1 MIVVPEEWSSN
12 LSTSKVIEGQNPAY
26 RPSSFHS
33 FENFLR
39 FSIVF
44 IRLGIAGT
52 SKSRKKRILSIV
64 LVKIP
69 LQNHKFPYI
78 LHKIPYFTFRGV
90 LIFSGPSL

>member
-12 LSTSKVIEGQNPAY
+12 LSTSKVIDGQNPAY

-33 FENFLR
+33 FDNFWR

-44 IRLGIAGT
+44 VRLRIGRT
-52 SKSRKKRILSIV
+52 SKSRKKRILSVV
-64 LVKIP
+64 LHKIP

-78 LHKIPYFTFRGV
+78 LHKIPYFIFWGV
-90 LIFSGPSL
+90 LIFSGPRR